1 MTPFLAL
8 LKRDLKLAARHGLDS
23 FMVVAFFVLVVTL
36 FPLAV
41 GPEQAILGRIG
52 SGVIWVAA
60 LLSAMLSMDRLFQ
73 QDYEDGSL
81 DLLVLSPIAVRTARS
96 SQNTGSLDVNGPS
109 THNCFASPRCSYE
122 CEFSWIRYHDTLPC
136 PWHADIEFG
145 RCHWRRSQLRG
156 PARRGPNFPA
166 HSSSPHSGSCLWSER
181 RGDSHDGSPNTV
193 RVNDFRCHAARCTG
207 ARALCC
213 SCRASASFGMTWG
226 REPQMG

>member
-1 MTPFLAL
+1 MAPFLAL

-81 DLLVLSPIAVRTARS
+81 DLFVLSPTALELLVLAKTLAHWMSTGLPLIIVSPLLGILMNVS
-96 SQNTGSLDVNGPS
+96 SAGYGTMILSLALGTPILSLVGAIGAALS
-109 THNCFASPRCSYE
+109 
-122 CEFSWIRYHDTLPC
+122 L
-136 PWHADIEFG
+136 G
-145 RCHWRRSQLRG
+145 
-156 PARRGPNFPA
+156 ARRGGVLISLLILPLLIPVLVFGVSAVETALTDLPA
-166 HSSSPHSGSCLWSER
+166 RSELMIL
-181 RGDSHDGSPNTV
+181 GAMLLVALALGLY
-193 RVNDFRCHAARCTG
+193 AA
-207 ARALCC
+207 AAAL
-213 SCRASASFGMTWG
+213 RQAV
-226 REPQMG
+226 E

>member
-81 DLLVLSPIAVRTARS
+81 DLLALSPIALELLVLAKTLAHWMSTGLPLIIVSPLLGVLMNVS
-96 SQNTGSLDVNGPS
+96 SAGYATMILSLALGTPILSLVGAIGAALS
-109 THNCFASPRCSYE
+109 
-122 CEFSWIRYHDTLPC
+122 L
-136 PWHADIEFG
+136 G
-145 RCHWRRSQLRG
+145 
-156 PARRGPNFPA
+156 ARRGGVLISLLILPLLIPVLVFGVSAVETALTDLPTR
-166 HSSSPHSGSCLWSER
+166 SELLIL
-181 RGDSHDGSPNTV
+181 GAMLLVALALVPY
-193 RVNDFRCHAARCTG
+193 AA
-207 ARALCC
+207 AAAL
-213 SCRASASFGMTWG
+213 RQAL
-226 REPQMG
+226 E

>member
-81 DLLVLSPIAVRTARS
+81 DLLVLSPTALELLVLAKTLAHWMSTGLPLIIVSPLLGVLMNVS
-96 SQNTGSLDVNGPS
+96 SAGYGTMILSLALGTPILSLVGAIGAALS
-109 THNCFASPRCSYE
+109 
-122 CEFSWIRYHDTLPC
+122 L
-136 PWHADIEFG
+136 G
-145 RCHWRRSQLRG
+145 
-156 PARRGPNFPA
+156 ARRGGVLISLLILPLLIPVLVFGVSAVETALTDLPTR
-166 HSSSPHSGSCLWSER
+166 SELMIL
-181 RGDSHDGSPNTV
+181 GAMLLVALALVPY
-193 RVNDFRCHAARCTG
+193 AA
-207 ARALCC
+207 AAAL
-213 SCRASASFGMTWG
+213 RQAL
-226 REPQMG
+226 E

>member
-1 MTPFLAL
+1 MAPFLAL

-81 DLLVLSPIAVRTARS
+81 DLLALSPIALELLVLAKTLAHWMSTGLPLIIVSPLLGVLMNVS
-96 SQNTGSLDVNGPS
+96 SAGYATMILSLALGTPILSLVGAIGAALS
-109 THNCFASPRCSYE
+109 
-122 CEFSWIRYHDTLPC
+122 L
-136 PWHADIEFG
+136 G
-145 RCHWRRSQLRG
+145 
-156 PARRGPNFPA
+156 ARRGGVLISLLILPLLIPVLVFGVSAVETALTDLPTR
-166 HSSSPHSGSCLWSER
+166 SELLIL
-181 RGDSHDGSPNTV
+181 GAMLLVALALVPY
-193 RVNDFRCHAARCTG
+193 AA
-207 ARALCC
+207 AAAL
-213 SCRASASFGMTWG
+213 RQAL
-226 REPQMG
+226 E

>member
-81 DLLVLSPIAVRTARS
+81 DLLVLSPLALELLVLAKTLAHWMSTGLPLIIVSPLLGVLMNVS
-96 SQNTGSLDVNGPS
+96 SAGYATMILSLALGTPILSLVGAIGAALS
-109 THNCFASPRCSYE
+109 
-122 CEFSWIRYHDTLPC
+122 L
-136 PWHADIEFG
+136 G
-145 RCHWRRSQLRG
+145 
-156 PARRGPNFPA
+156 ARRGGVLISLLILPLLIPVIVFGFSAVETALTDLPTR
-166 HSSSPHSGSCLWSER
+166 SELMIL
-181 RGDSHDGSPNTV
+181 GAMLLVALALVPYAT
-193 RVNDFRCHAARCTG
+193 AA
-207 ARALCC
+207 AL
-213 SCRASASFGMTWG
+213 RQAL
-226 REPQMG
+226 E

>member
-23 FMVVAFFVLVVTL
+23 FMVVAFFVLVVIL

-81 DLLVLSPIAVRTARS
+81 DLLVLSPTALELLVLAKTLAHWMSTGLPLIIVSPLLGVLMNVS
-96 SQNTGSLDVNGPS
+96 SAGYATMILSLALGTPILSLVGAIGAALS
-109 THNCFASPRCSYE
+109 
-122 CEFSWIRYHDTLPC
+122 L
-136 PWHADIEFG
+136 G
-145 RCHWRRSQLRG
+145 
-156 PARRGPNFPA
+156 ARRGGVLISLLILPLLIPVLVFGVSAVETALTDLPTR
-166 HSSSPHSGSCLWSER
+166 SELMIL
-181 RGDSHDGSPNTV
+181 GAMLLVALALVPY
-193 RVNDFRCHAARCTG
+193 AA
-207 ARALCC
+207 AAAL
-213 SCRASASFGMTWG
+213 RQAL
-226 REPQMG
+226 E